1 MLLSLKIKDFALIED
16 IFVKFGKGL
25 NIITGETGAGKS
37 ILVGAMGMLLGD
49 RALISNIRKG
59 AKKSIVEGI
68 FDVVENKKIQ
78 NLFKENDLDN
88 EPEMILRREVSLKG
102 SNRCFVNDTPV
113 SLNLLRQ
120 VGNLLVDLHG
130 QHEHQSLLRSETH
143 IETLDNIGNYEEEL
157 LEFREKFLLLKK
169 LKAEINKLIKK
180 QKILIEKQDL
190 YQFQIKEID
199 SVSPQIDEEE
209 KLLNELKIL
218 ENSEKLISYTN
229 EIYSRIYDADDSIA
243 NKLGKLITLLND
255 LTPIDSV
262 FEEKVSESET
272 SLAIL
277 NDIADFVRKYRDTID
292 LESEH
297 LDEIRERIASL
308 NMLKKKFGGSL
319 QSILFYREKIQKE
332 LELTENYSERINQ
345 LNAELKGIQNQA
357 GSLANK
363 ISEKRKKVAIKIEHE
378 IIKTLK
384 YLGIN
389 DAQFRVNFNKEF
401 AEDSTENRIEYEN
414 RFYKADNNGFDNVE
428 FFISTNLGEDVK
440 QLKKVASG
448 GEISRIMLALKTI
461 LAKNDKLPLLIFD
474 EIDTGISGRIAQK
487 VGNSL
492 KSLAA
497 YHQLIVITH
506 LPQIASLAD
515 HHFVVEKQKVENRIV
530 SIIHK
535 LNPHE
540 KILEVAKLLSGE
552 KVTEVSINSAKELMQ
567 QNN

>member
-319 QSILFYREKIQKE
+319 QSILFYRSEERRVGKE
-332 LELTENYSERINQ
+332 CR
-345 LNAELKGIQNQA
+345 
-357 GSLANK
+357 
-363 ISEKRKKVAIKIEHE
+363 
-378 IIKTLK
+378 
-384 YLGIN
+384 
-389 DAQFRVNFNKEF
+389 
-401 AEDSTENRIEYEN
+401 
-414 RFYKADNNGFDNVE
+414 
-428 FFISTNLGEDVK
+428 
-440 QLKKVASG
+440 
-448 GEISRIMLALKTI
+448 SRWS
-461 LAKNDKLPLLIFD
+461 P
-474 EIDTGISGRIAQK
+474 
-487 VGNSL
+487 
-492 KSLAA
+492 
-497 YHQLIVITH
+497 YH
-506 LPQIASLAD
+506 
-515 HHFVVEKQKVENRIV
+515 
-530 SIIHK
+530 
-535 LNPHE
+535 
-540 KILEVAKLLSGE
+540 
-552 KVTEVSINSAKELMQ
+552 
-567 QNN
+567 

>member
-16 IFVKFGKGL
+16 IYVKFSKGL

-37 ILVGAMGMLLGD
+37 ILVGAMGLLLGD

-68 FDVVENKKIQ
+68 FDVVENRKIQ
-78 NLFKENDLDN
+78 NLLKENDLDN

-113 SLNLLRQ
+113 NLNLLRQ

-130 QHEHQSLLRSETH
+130 QHEHQSLLRNETH
-143 IETLDNIGNYEEEL
+143 IETLDNIGDYGDEL
-157 LEFREKFLLLKK
+157 LKFREEFFLLKK
-169 LKAEINKLIKK
+169 LKAEINKLIEK
-180 QKILIEKQDL
+180 QKLLIEKQDL

-199 SVSPQIDEEE
+199 TVSPQIDEEE
-209 KLLNELKIL
+209 KILNELKIL

-255 LTPIDSV
+255 LTTIDSV

-272 SLAIL
+272 SLTIL
-277 NDIADFVRKYRDTID
+277 NDIADFVRKYRDNID
-292 LESEH
+292 LEPEH
-297 LDEIRERIASL
+297 LNEIRERIASL

-319 QSILFYREKIQKE
+319 GNILTYREKIKKE
-332 LELTENYSERINQ
+332 LELMENYSERINQ
-345 LNAELKGIQNQA
+345 LNAKLKKIQNQA
-357 GSLANK
+357 GILANK
-363 ISEKRKKVAIKIEHE
+363 ISEKRKKAAIKIERE
-378 IIKTLK
+378 IIETLK

-389 DAQFRVNFNKEF
+389 DAQFSVNFNKEF
-401 AEDSTENRIEYEN
+401 AEDNSENSIKYEN

-515 HHFVVEKQKVENRIV
+515 HHFVVEKRKIENRIV
-530 SIIHK
+530 SVIRE
-535 LNPHE
+535 LNSQE